1 MSATDIQF
9 PGLTLRQ
16 PPLAPPDFVVPAK
29 YAHLPQKMQAENRF
43 NVWRKNPRAGSNKFD
58 KVPYNPRT
66 NNPANSPELGVSL
79 QEAYSAEVSGGY
91 DGIGFYVEYPYMVSD
106 LDDCVNAETGEIDP
120 GALEIAAT
128 LNTFVELSVSRTG
141 LHFWMLGEKP
151 GDACRRGNLEIY
163 NTKRFMAIGSA
174 MEGCPRTIE
183 DRTKELAVVY
193 GRMLAGDSKKVVEP
207 SASTP
212 EAANEPAS
220 DSQIHHAG
228 KAITNLLTLLS
239 TGDYTPDSKPFRVT
253 DEHEN
258 WVEYSSQSEAI
269 ASLLVCLAAKHDCD
283 PEKMEQEYLN
293 SHLSEIPKWA
303 NGKWDRLKNDE
314 IKSAIAKIKKTAA
327 SSTTAPAIQTEN
339 KSADWRTQFVTV
351 GQLQTGGVR
360 MLVEG
365 FLPEGISMLGA
376 LSGVGKTWF
385 GLSLAKALTTG
396 KPFLGRFGVKN
407 IVPVLYLIPESNG
420 AAFRQRAE
428 KFHIPDDPNLF
439 LCRTVSQGSTLLMD
453 DPAVKAAVAEL
464 RPIVILDTAIRFNK
478 SEDENSSS
486 NNKMLVDDSIGLLA
500 AGARAV
506 LGMHHATK
514 ASAQEGLTLQNSLRG
529 TGDLGAM
536 CDAVY
541 GLKRNETLY
550 DDGNGP
556 LQLSVVCL
564 KPRDFDPPEP
574 FTIAATTK
582 DQNGKTVS
590 FIDTTGD
597 FALLDVAELMEDLN
611 GRFKRIVSESPELS
625 LGEVAEA
632 LGIKKRRAQTLADK
646 LHYKKVKGRWQE
658 RIKINTSEKAIEV
671 AI

>member
-1 MSATDIQF
+1 MNAFVGSYDLATDEVRFRIEPVVNGQIIGTDGEF
-9 PGLTLRQ
+9 VSLSKLSKDPWADEIAVADDDPDFENGFIVEDEPTLRDYLTGILRRRFEATREASARAVASYKKQ
-16 PPLAPPDFVVPAK
+16 GLKTADDFLNRPAK
-29 YAHLPQKMQAENRF
+29 VITLRDLQRVVEEDGLRKTIDRVQWDSSEAKDTHIKFFKEHRVAPEF
-43 NVWRKNPRAGSNKFD
+43 NQDGNVIEPKRKLETVDWRK
-58 KVPYNPRT
+58 
-66 NNPANSPELGVSL
+66 
-79 QEAYSAEVSGGY
+79 
-91 DGIGFYVEYPYMVSD
+91 
-106 LDDCVNAETGEIDP
+106 
-120 GALEIAAT
+120 
-128 LNTFVELSVSRTG
+128 
-141 LHFWMLGEKP
+141 
-151 GDACRRGNLEIY
+151 
-163 NTKRFMAIGSA
+163 
-174 MEGCPRTIE
+174 
-183 DRTKELAVVY
+183 
-193 GRMLAGDSKKVVEP
+193 
-207 SASTP
+207 
-212 EAANEPAS
+212 
-220 DSQIHHAG
+220 
-228 KAITNLLTLLS
+228 
-239 TGDYTPDSKPFRVT
+239 
-253 DEHEN
+253 
-258 WVEYSSQSEAI
+258 
-269 ASLLVCLAAKHDCD
+269 
-283 PEKMEQEYLN
+283 
-293 SHLSEIPKWA
+293 
-303 NGKWDRLKNDE
+303 
-314 IKSAIAKIKKTAA
+314 
-327 SSTTAPAIQTEN
+327 
-339 KSADWRTQFVTV
+339 QFVTV

-396 KPFLGRFGVKN
+396 KPFLGRFEVKN

-611 GRFKRIVSESPELS
+611 GRFKRIVTESPELS

-658 RIKINTSEKAIEV
+658 RIKITTSEKAIEV
-671 AI
+671 AV